1 MLDQPKFIEPAMTI
15 EEMKRQETELADNR
29 KPSVFKLRGQMLSQ
43 GRTDSMLA
51 ATDDLTL
58 RLKVYA
64 SGGENELHAHPTEDH
79 AFIVLQGSALF
90 YGPDGEIVELGANE
104 GMMMPAG
111 NFYKFNATSEQ
122 PLVLLR
128 IGGPNHKKQ
137 KPPYRINIKG
147 EEMRG
152 DSKENKKVEVI
163 FKDGEFFG

>member
-1 MLDQPKFIEPAMTI
+1 MLDQPKFAEPAMTTS
-15 EEMKRQETELADNR
+15 ELKRQETALAGNR
-29 KPSVFKLRGQMLSQ
+29 KPSVFKVRGQMLSQ

-51 ATDDLTL
+51 ATDDLTV

-79 AFIVLQGSALF
+79 AFIILQGSALF
-90 YGPDGEIVELGANE
+90 YGPDGEIMELGANE
-104 GMMMPAG
+104 GIMMPGG
-111 NFYKFNATSEQ
+111 NFYKFNATSKE
-122 PLVLLR
+122 PLVILR
-128 IGGPNHKKQ
+128 VGGPNTTKQ
-137 KPPYRINIKG
+137 KAPHRINVQG